1 MLKSLDGG
9 LDVYIVQKGAMN
21 AATLDGVRSRQWAG
35 ALKGVTL
42 AEIPESDLS
51 RPSLL
56 GLERGGNAL
65 LAIFYGEDIK

>member
-1 MLKSLDGG
+1 
-9 LDVYIVQKGAMN
+9 MN
-21 AATLDGVRSRQWAG
+21 AATLDGVRSRPWAG
-35 ALKGVTL
+35 ALEGVTL

-65 LAIFYGEDIK
+65 LAIFYGETIK